1 MSEAAVAP
9 SRSMPAG
16 RTTGVGSGWRKTTR
30 DVRILLFRSVREGV
44 RNPAFAF
51 LFPTV
56 FPLFIILLTSQSF
69 RDVVNLPG
77 FPNIR
82 PYAAYE
88 APAVLLLTAM
98 MGAGYSATGLVV
110 DAQTGFLDRLRMLP
124 VRPVAIL
131 LGRLLFD
138 AVRTVPAFLVV
149 LLVSFTLD
157 ARLDSGLAGAAF
169 LLGLTVFWALAYNG
183 LFFVVALR
191 TQNAQAPLAVVPLF
205 MPMMFMSTAYVPRG
219 NLPRWLQV
227 VSDWNPYTHLL
238 EGARVFMTSTPTWTP
253 VWKALVAAAV
263 ILVVTQAFTIRAFR
277 ALVRGD

>member
-1 MSEAAVAP
+1 MSDTAIAAPKAGTAGLPATAVRGKLARDTWLLLH
-9 SRSMPAG
+9 RS
-16 RTTGVGSGWRKTTR
+16 
-30 DVRILLFRSVREGV
+30 IREGI

-51 LFPTV
+51 LFPTI

-77 FPNIR
+77 FPPIR

-110 DAQTGFLDRLRMLP
+110 DTQTGFLDRLRMLP
-124 VRPVAIL
+124 VRPAAIL

-138 AVRTVPAFLVV
+138 VVRTIPAFIVV
-149 LLVSFTLD
+149 LLVSFTLE
-157 ARLDSGLAGAAF
+157 ARLDSGVAGALA
-169 LLGLTVFWALAYNG
+169 LLGLTLFWALAYNG
-183 LFFVVALR
+183 LFFVTALR
-191 TQNAQAPLAVVPLF
+191 TQNAQAPLALVPLF

-219 NLPRWLQV
+219 NLPGWLQT

-238 EGARVFMTSTPTWTP
+238 EGARVFMTGTPAWTP
-253 VWKALVAAAV
+253 IWKALAAASV
-263 ILVVTQAFTIRAFR
+263 ILVITQLFTVMVFR
-277 ALVRGD
+277 GLVRGD

>member
-1 MSEAAVAP
+1 MSETAIATRGAVSTRAAADAP
-9 SRSMPAG
+9 LG
-16 RTTGVGSGWRKTTR
+16 RKLLR
-30 DVRILLFRSVREGV
+30 DVWLLLHRSIREGI

-77 FPNIR
+77 FPAIR

-110 DAQTGFLDRLRMLP
+110 DTQTGFLDRLRMLP
-124 VRPVAIL
+124 VRPTAIL

-138 AVRTVPAFLVV
+138 AVRTIPAFVVV
-149 LLVSFTLD
+149 LLVSFTLQ
-157 ARLDSGLAGAAF
+157 ARLDSGLPGALF
-169 LLGLTVFWALAYNG
+169 LLGLTLFWALAYNG

-219 NLPRWLQV
+219 NLPHWLQV

-238 EGARVFMTSTPTWTP
+238 EGSRVFMTGTPAWTP
-253 VWKALVAAAV
+253 VWKAFVAAAV
-263 ILVVTQAFTIRAFR
+263 ILVITQAFTVRAFR
-277 ALVRGD
+277 VLVRGD

>member
-1 MSEAAVAP
+1 MSESVISAREAVAP
-9 SRSMPAG
+9 RPVAEEVRGGKLLRDIWLLLYRS
-16 RTTGVGSGWRKTTR
+16 
-30 DVRILLFRSVREGV
+30 IREGI

-77 FPNIR
+77 FPAIR

-110 DAQTGFLDRLRMLP
+110 DTQTGFLDRLRMLP
-124 VRPVAIL
+124 VRPSAIL

-138 AVRTVPAFLVV
+138 AVRTIPAFIVV
-149 LLVSFTLD
+149 LLVSFTLN
-157 ARLDSGLAGAAF
+157 ARLDSGLPGAVF
-169 LLGLTVFWALAYNG
+169 LLGLTLFWALAYNG

-219 NLPRWLQV
+219 NLPHWLQI

-238 EGARVFMTSTPTWTP
+238 EGARVFMTGTPAWTP
-253 VWKALVAAAV
+253 VWKAFAAAAV
-263 ILVVTQAFTIRAFR
+263 ILVITQAFTIRAFR

>member
-1 MSEAAVAP
+1 MSE
-9 SRSMPAG
+9 
-16 RTTGVGSGWRKTTR
+16 TTIATTR
-30 DVRILLFRSVREGV
+30 PVPALRAAAERSAGGKLFRDTWLLLHRSIREGI

-124 VRPVAIL
+124 VRPAAIL

-138 AVRTVPAFLVV
+138 AVRTIPAFFVV
-149 LLVSFTLD
+149 LLVSFTLS
-157 ARLDSGLAGAAF
+157 ARLASGLPGALF
-169 LLGLTVFWALAYNG
+169 LLGLTLFWALAYNG
-183 LFFVVALR
+183 LFFTVALR
-191 TQNAQAPLAVVPLF
+191 TQNAQAPLALVPLF

-219 NLPRWLQV
+219 NLPHWLQI

-238 EGARVFMTSTPTWTP
+238 EGCRVFMTGTPAWTP
-253 VWKALVAAAV
+253 IWKALVAAAV
-263 ILVVTQAFTIRAFR
+263 IMVITQAYTLRSFR